1 MWKWE
6 ADKARGVFVLVHG
19 SGEHHGRYE
28 WLIEEWRANG
38 FHVIMG
44 DLPGHGETAER
55 PGHIDSFDE
64 YIESIARWVRKA
76 ESCNLPIFLLGHS
89 LGGLAVIRTLT
100 EKILPVSAVIL
111 SSPCVGLKNPP
122 PKPLKLF
129 AKAVNTFAPRWRV
142 RIKSS
147 GSNPSATRNQDR
159 LKKDDQDPLILRK
172 VSIRWYTQLEKALNL
187 AFEKI
192 DEFPDVPLLV
202 MQAGEDK
209 IVDKHEVIRW
219 FNQIPV
225 GDKTYKE
232 WNGLFHEI
240 FNEPERKEVFDCA
253 LGFVEPHL
261 NLHQEC

>member
-6 ADKARGVFVLVHG
+6 ADKARGVIVLVHG

-28 WLIEEWRANG
+28 WLINEWLTNG

-44 DLPGHGETAER
+44 DLPGHGEAADR
-55 PGHIDSFDE
+55 RGHIDSFDE
-64 YIESIARWVRKA
+64 YIDSITVWVRKA
-76 ESCNLPIFLLGHS
+76 ESCGLPVFLFGHS

-100 EKILPVSAVIL
+100 EKKLPVSAVIL

-122 PKPLKLF
+122 PKSLQLF
-129 AKAVNTFAPRWRV
+129 AKAVKSFASKWRV

-147 GSNPSATRNQDR
+147 GANPSATRSEER
-159 LKKDDQDPLILRK
+159 LMKDELDPLILRK
-172 VSIRWYTQLEKALNL
+172 VSIGWYTQLEQALNL

-192 DEFPDVPLLV
+192 DDFPDVPLLV

-209 IVDKHEVIRW
+209 IVDKHKVNRW

-225 GDKTYKE
+225 EDKTYKE
-232 WNGLFHEI
+232 WDGLFHEI
-240 FNEPERKEVFDCA
+240 LNEPERKEVFDCA

-261 NLHQEC
+261 NTHQEC